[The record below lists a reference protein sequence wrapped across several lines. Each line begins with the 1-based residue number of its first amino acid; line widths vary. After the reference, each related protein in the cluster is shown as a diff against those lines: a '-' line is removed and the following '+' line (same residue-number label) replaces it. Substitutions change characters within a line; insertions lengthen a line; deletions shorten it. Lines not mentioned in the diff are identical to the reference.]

1 MQFQLYVQEYGVNS
15 SGAER
20 IGMVKCL
27 IYVNM
32 LLISRFFCY
41 TDTDLT
47 ESGKA
52 LYQLRYKQ

>member
-20 IGMVKCL
+20 IGMAKCL

-47 ESGKA
+47 E
-52 LYQLRYKQ
+52 